1 MLWRWTVRVV
11 AALAA
16 LVAAFAIGGAVSAMS
31 RLPDLHPWHH
41 LVTTLEPR
49 AADIGDRFT
58 LDDYL
63 RREDAVFAEARQQV
77 DAVVSE
83 GADPLVPNRYVAA
96 SRSAPSRFATDF
108 NRTQVVVPAQV
119 RGGAVLLHG
128 LTDTPYSMRA
138 MAERL
143 QSAGFVTL
151 SLRMQGHGTVP
162 GGLVGVSWEDWA
174 AAVRMGA
181 RHVRGAIGPDL
192 PLIVVGYSNGGAL
205 AVNYTLETL
214 EDGRLPA
221 PAGLG
226 LLSPM
231 IGVSPVARVARL
243 ISLLGPLPFFEKAR
257 WLDVVPEYNPFKYNS
272 FPANAGL
279 QTGRF
284 TAAIQSRMTRA
295 AEAGRLAKFP
305 PVLAFQSV
313 VDTTVSTPAVVN
325 LLFSRLPPNGHE
337 LVLFDLNRTSG
348 VEAFTKP
355 DAVLPR
361 LTSEGARPFTVTLVT
376 NRSADTLE
384 VSAMTVTAGST
395 TLKEEPLGLAW
406 PADMF
411 SLSHVALP
419 YPADDPLYGGASTSR
434 DAGGV
439 ALGRVAPR
447 GEKDVLIVPI
457 EVLMRVSWNPFFS
470 YLADRLERWATLP
483 PARR

>member
-1 MLWRWTVRVV
+1 MS
-11 AALAA
+11 ALAA
-16 LVAAFAIGGAVSAMS
+16 LVVAFAVGGAVSAMS

-41 LVTTLEPR
+41 LVTSLEPR
-49 AADIGDRFT
+49 AGDIGEGFT

-63 RREDAVFAEARQQV
+63 QREAAVFAEAGRQV
-77 DAVVSE
+77 DAIVAE

-108 NRTQVVVPAQV
+108 NRTQLVVPPQV
-119 RGGAVLLHG
+119 RGGALLLHG
-128 LTDTPYSMRA
+128 LTDAPYSMRSI
-138 MAERL
+138 AERL
-143 QSAGFVTL
+143 QAAGFVTL

-174 AAVRMGA
+174 AAARMGA
-181 RHVRGAIGPDL
+181 RHVRGAVGPDL
-192 PLIVVGYSNGGAL
+192 PLVVVGYSNGGAL
-205 AVNYTLETL
+205 AVNYTLEAL
-214 EDGRLPA
+214 EDSRLPA
-221 PAGLG
+221 PTGLV

-313 VDTTVSTPAVVN
+313 VDTTVSTAAVVN

-348 VEAFTKP
+348 VEVFTRP
-355 DAVLPR
+355 GAVLPR
-361 LTSEGARPFTVTLVT
+361 LTGEGVRPFTVTLVT
-376 NRSADTLE
+376 NHSAATLE
-384 VSAMTVTAGST
+384 VSAMTVASGAT
-395 TLKEEPLGLAW
+395 TLTEEPLGLRLA
-406 PADMF
+406 AR
-411 SLSHVALP
+411 HVLP
-419 YPADDPLYGGASTSR
+419 VARCAAVSR
-434 DAGGV
+434 GRPGLRRGQHLARHRW
-439 ALGRVAPR
+439 RVAGAR
-447 GEKDVLIVPI
+447 H
-457 EVLMRVSWNPFFS
+457 
-470 YLADRLERWATLP
+470 
-483 PARR
+483 PARREGRADRPHRSAHAGVVEPVLRLPGRPARALGGVPTVI

>member
-1 MLWRWTVRVV
+1 M
-11 AALAA
+11 ASALAA
-16 LVAAFAIGGAVSAMS
+16 LVGAFAVGGAVSAMS
-31 RLPDLHPWHH
+31 RLPDLQPWHH
-41 LVTTLEPR
+41 LVTGLEPR
-49 AADIGDRFT
+49 AGDIGAGFT

-63 RREDAVFAEARQQV
+63 RREEAVFAESRQQV
-77 DAVVSE
+77 DAVVAD
-83 GADPLVPNRYVAA
+83 GASALVPNRYVAA

-128 LTDTPYSMRA
+128 LTDAPYSMRA

-162 GGLVGVSWEDWA
+162 GALVAVTWEDWA
-174 AAVRMGA
+174 AAVRMA
-181 RHVRGAIGPDL
+181 VRHVRSSIGEAQ
-192 PLIVVGYSNGGAL
+192 PLVIVGYSNGGAL
-205 AVNYTLETL
+205 AVNYALDTLDDAQL
-214 EDGRLPA
+214 AA
-221 PAGLG
+221 PTALV
-226 LLSPM
+226 LVSPM
-231 IGVSPVARVARL
+231 VGVSPVARLARL

-284 TAAIQSRMTRA
+284 TAAIQGRLASA
-295 AEAGRLAKFP
+295 AEAGRLARFP

-325 LLFSRLPPNGHE
+325 DLFSRLPAGGHE

-355 DAVLPR
+355 EAVLPR
-361 LTSEGARPFTVTLVT
+361 LTSEGTRPFTVTLVT
-376 NRSADTLE
+376 NRNAETAE
-384 VSAMTVTAGST
+384 VSAMTVASGTTA
-395 TLKEEPLGLAW
+395 LVEEPLGLAW
-406 PADMF
+406 PGDMF

-419 YPADDPLYGGASTSR
+419 FPPDDPLYGGASTAR
-434 DAGGV
+434 DTGGV
-439 ALGRVAPR
+439 SLGRVTPR

-470 YLADRLERWATLP
+470 YLADRLERWAALP
-483 PARR
+483 PAPPR